1 MGGSD
6 GGQTLPWTVVSA
18 GQPNVYD
25 LFRTAEGLLEDGMS
39 HAAVELAEAAV
50 RASPESASLL
60 ELLGRARYA
69 ARDHMGAVEA
79 FERLEALEPSNA
91 YAHFGLGRALERIGQ
106 LVDARAHHRL
116 AAALSDRTVYAR
128 HLRRV
133 EARIEDAA

>member
-79 FERLEALEPSNA
+79 FEQHWSERAVIPQYLDVVRRAAERAGKQRIVERLGQEAPA
-91 YAHFGLGRALERIGQ
+91 
-106 LVDARAHHRL
+106 
-116 AAALSDRTVYAR
+116 
-128 HLRRV
+128 
-133 EARIEDAA
+133 